1 MNRYL
6 LSVRPLLDDSEY
18 EKARK
23 KTEEFENGIG
33 KKLQRYVVLKSWWSS
48 NYVSDWY
55 VNKILKFITNFNKF
69 NNQVGKICILKK
81 QKPSHYLFKHL
92 WN

>member
-6 LSVRPLLDDSEY
+6 LSVRPLLDDSEF

-23 KTEEFENGIG
+23 KAEEFEHGIG

-55 VNKILKFITNFNKF
+55 VYEVFSTYFLIFIINM
-69 NNQVGKICILKK
+69 QVGKVCIFKK
-81 QKPSHYLFKHL
+81 QKSSHYLFKHL